1 MKTSQKKEKTI
12 VPPQPPVPTIPLDRL
27 YEYYIIWKT
36 RPITETGIKS
46 LQEFCDK
53 YNTDTQTLIEFQKKS
68 TYIEDIDKATIDW
81 FRKQTPQ
88 VLHILI
94 EKIKQDKMTTDI
106 QRFAEI
112 YKILTQK
119 EKEQGGNTF
128 NFINL
133 SADKF
138 KNIALREARA
148 ITDNKE

>member
-1 MKTSQKKEKTI
+1 MSKNPKATPAPLIEL
-12 VPPQPPVPTIPLDRL
+12 IPIDRL

-46 LQEFCDK
+46 IQEFCEK
-53 YNTDTQTLIEFQKKS
+53 YNTNTETLIEFQKKA
-68 TYIEDIDKATIDW
+68 TYIEDIDKATIEW

-94 EKIKQDKMTTDI
+94 DKIKQDKMTTDI

-119 EKEQGGNTF
+119 EKDSGGNTF

-138 KNIALREARA
+138 KNIALREAKA
-148 ITDNKE
+148 INENK